1 MSHDCNI
8 FCPVMRMSSLM
19 RLKTEANWMMEWC
32 FWRGSHHWSSYPSR
46 RKRNAIRVVLK
57 VAYFKSIDWFGFHF
71 CKYHAESVNVFRQL
85 PASERYFYEQVQDR
99 YTKFKLWCIKGL
111 HFEQVLASLQQ
122 FEDIELEFVVR
133 PSEGVLV
140 IPNAFKALNLT
151 FYERGNIFRLRGN
164 GEGGKG

>member
-1 MSHDCNI
+1 M
-8 FCPVMRMSSLM
+8 FSLM

-32 FWRGSHHWSSYPSR
+32 FWRDSHHWSSYPSR

-71 CKYHAESVNVFRQL
+71 CKYHAESVKVFRQL

-99 YTKFKLWCIKGL
+99 YTRFKLWCIKGL

-133 PSEGVLV
+133 PSSGVLV
-140 IPNAFKALNLT
+140 IPEAFCNPRLI
-151 FYERGNIFRLRGN
+151 FYERGNTFKVKGERLRGK
-164 GEGGKG
+164 GK

>member
-1 MSHDCNI
+1 M
-8 FCPVMRMSSLM
+8 
-19 RLKTEANWMMEWC
+19 
-32 FWRGSHHWSSYPSR
+32 
-46 RKRNAIRVVLK
+46 
-57 VAYFKSIDWFGFHF
+57 
-71 CKYHAESVNVFRQL
+71 FRQL